1 MSRGFIK
8 EGDQEEIPMVPP
20 RAYLP
25 KGMPNYVTKEG
36 LAALNKERKDLEN
49 ERVTVS
55 GNYIMSNFVDAKMKL
70 LIDRINTAVE
80 VDLTKADKET
90 VSFGAYVKYNDR
102 TVRIV
107 GVDEADFSKGLL
119 SFISPVAKALVGKK
133 VGDKFEIKIPKGTET
148 IEVQGIWYEVVPLTE
163 VAVEVENGAK
173 SSPSMITPR
182 TRNVSEAKATATS
195 DVSAEMQTQ
204 SVISTEAKRSG
215 EILNSKNVKKG
226 FLDKLEMTPSVS
238 IVNQDEVPRAEG
250 ARNDSVSIDFF
261 TPDENIMEFLP
272 VVNERGIIVGRAL
285 HMELHK
291 GNKILHPVVHLHII
305 NNKGIATMKY
315 WWHVAFGDAPEK
327 TLKRKMQETLG
338 LTAIKPKLKKQYIR
352 ETKTE
357 KELVYVYILNSDENL
372 LKTPEDKEYFD
383 IFAKD

>member
-36 LAALNKERKDLEN
+36 LVALNKERKDLEN

-148 IEVQGIWYEVVPLTE
+148 IEVQGIWYEEQELTP
-163 VAVEVENGAK
+163 A
-173 SSPSMITPR
+173 
-182 TRNVSEAKATATS
+182 
-195 DVSAEMQTQ
+195 
-204 SVISTEAKRSG
+204 VISTEAKRSG

-261 TPDENIMEFLP
+261 TPEENIMEFLP